1 MHKLKKCKPKI
12 NISGKH
18 QLKNGNMLTIKSEKI
33 MDNLLENI
41 EELIDDIERDHA
53 ITKTEILEALYK
65 IKSEI
70 EDHNL
75 KHEEETDY

>member
-1 MHKLKKCKPKI
+1 
-12 NISGKH
+12 
-18 QLKNGNMLTIKSEKI
+18 

>member
-1 MHKLKKCKPKI
+1 MKDGNTHLIKLKI
-12 NISGKH
+12 
-18 QLKNGNMLTIKSEKI
+18 T
-33 MDNLLENI
+33 MDPILENI

-75 KHEEETDY
+75 KYEEETDY

>member
-1 MHKLKKCKPKI
+1 
-12 NISGKH
+12 
-18 QLKNGNMLTIKSEKI
+18 
-33 MDNLLENI
+33 MDIILDNI

-70 EDHNL
+70 EDYNL
-75 KHEEETDY
+75 KHEEETD